1 MTYGSGVAVCHMTKY
16 GLGRHI
22 YVMDVQ
28 NIPLYLRVSILLPL
42 NDCSRLLTP

>member
-1 MTYGSGVAVCHMTKY
+1 MTYGSGVAVCHMTEY

-28 NIPLYLRVSILLPL
+28 NIPLYLRVSRHSSPELLS
-42 NDCSRLLTP
+42 CRG